1 MFPENQ
7 IFPENQMFP
16 ENLMFPENGIHFF
29 GYRFTGNFV
38 ETFKVDIIN
47 PLAQEYAE
55 RYTSPEPALLHE
67 IAGYTHAHHAHPHM
81 LSGHLQGR
89 FLELISSMQRPRRIL
104 EIGTFMGYSAICLAA
119 GLVKGGLLHT
129 IELREDDADTAEA
142 YFRRA
147 NMQDRIILHR
157 GNALEIIPALQED
170 WDLVF
175 IDADKVNYTEY
186 YKLVLPRLASGGLI
200 IADNVFF
207 HGEVFAEEVSGKS
220 ARAIQAFNDYV
231 EKDGSVEKL
240 MLTIRD
246 GLMFIRKK

>member
-1 MFPENQ
+1 M
-7 IFPENQMFP
+7 
-16 ENLMFPENGIHFF
+16 
-29 GYRFTGNFV
+29 
-38 ETFKVDIIN
+38 DIIN
-47 PLAQEYAE
+47 PLAQAYAE
-55 RYTSPEPALLHE
+55 RYSSPEPVLLHE
-67 IAGYTHAHHAHPHM
+67 IADYTNKYHSQPQM

-89 FLELISSMQRPRRIL
+89 FLEMISRMQRPRRIL
-104 EIGTFMGYSAICLAA
+104 EIGTFMGYSALCLAA
-119 GLVKGGLLHT
+119 GLVEGGLLHT
-129 IELREDDADTAEA
+129 IELRDEDADIADG

-147 NMQDRIILHR
+147 NMQDRILLHR
-157 GNALEIIPALQED
+157 GNALEIIPALHED

-186 YKLVLPRLASGGLI
+186 YKLVLPRLAPQGLI

-207 HGEVFAEEVSGKS
+207 HGEVFEKDVSGKN
-220 ARAIQAFNDYV
+220 AKAIQAFNEYV